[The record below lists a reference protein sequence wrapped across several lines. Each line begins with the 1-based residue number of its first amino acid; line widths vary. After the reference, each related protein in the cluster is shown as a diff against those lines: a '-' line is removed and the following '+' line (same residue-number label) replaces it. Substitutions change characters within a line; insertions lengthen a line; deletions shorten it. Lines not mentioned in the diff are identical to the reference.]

1 MSTQIS
7 GSVRT
12 GTCPHG
18 LPPGACPVC
27 SGAGGGG
34 ASRVTEHKPGELTW
48 SQCYAIGQMMKA
60 QKLAKEEAQT
70 EALLQAQ
77 KTMMKAA
84 AQFAEQMRDLMIKF
98 LPTPV
103 SNTLIS
109 VTNNIIMPAI
119 RFVQIVFSGL
129 HTSLSN
135 MLNSVKE
142 KIAEITD
149 KLTAVFGELKAAVE
163 KKISDKLRELK
174 KKLFNLFG
182 IVEADNEEEEKRVE
196 EEKRLFDLKN
206 LKEILF
212 NPERHRDE
220 SQENEQKDG
229 EK

>member
-1 MSTQIS
+1 MLFILKEKKNINIFIKYINNLYIILEIFFFKNKLEIVEFTSSKS
-7 GSVRT
+7 GS
-12 GTCPHG
+12 
-18 LPPGACPVC
+18 
-27 SGAGGGG
+27 
-34 ASRVTEHKPGELTW
+34 
-48 SQCYAIGQMMKA
+48 
-60 QKLAKEEAQT
+60 
-70 EALLQAQ
+70 
-77 KTMMKAA
+77 
-84 AQFAEQMRDLMIKF
+84 
-98 LPTPV
+98 
-103 SNTLIS
+103 
-109 VTNNIIMPAI
+109 
-119 RFVQIVFSGL
+119 
-129 HTSLSN
+129 
-135 MLNSVKE
+135 KE

>member
-77 KTMMKAA
+77 KT
-84 AQFAEQMRDLMIKF
+84 
-98 LPTPV
+98 
-103 SNTLIS
+103 LIS

-119 RFVQIVFSGL
+119 RFVQTVFSGL
-129 HTSLSN
+129 NTTVSN
-135 MLNSVKE
+135 LINTVKE

-182 IVEADNEEEEKRVE
+182 IAEADNEEEEKRVE

>member
-98 LPTPV
+98 LPAPV

-119 RFVQIVFSGL
+119 RFVQTVFSGL

-196 EEKRLFDLKN
+196 EEKRLFELN
-206 LKEILF
+206 TAKEALF
-212 NPERHRDE
+212 SFLQNKIE
-220 SQENEQKDG
+220 SEES
-229 EK
+229 EEE